1 MSSIRPLLPLYI
13 TIGILLGGNGLQST
27 LIALRGAAEGFSPTT
42 IGFIGT
48 AYFTGFLI
56 GCLTV
61 ARMLRAVGHI
71 RVFAALAAL
80 VASGSLMLVILIDPV
95 NWAIMRFLSG
105 ICFAGLFTTVESWLN
120 AGSTNEN
127 RGRVLAL
134 YRVVDISS
142 VVGAQYVMAATG
154 TDGFLIFAIM
164 AMMCALSLV
173 PVSIGDRS
181 NPKPPSDMRVDLSGV
196 WAISPL
202 ACFGCAAIGMT
213 NSAFRTVAP
222 VYGELI
228 GFSVTQVVTFMS
240 VGIIGGVV
248 MQYPLGQLSD
258 RWDRRWVIMLTAA
271 GAMLSALAIML
282 LAERDVARNF
292 VLIFAFGSFA
302 MPLYALSVAHAN
314 DFARE
319 DQYVKLAAGLLFFY
333 SIGAM
338 AGPLLASAMMQKF
351 GPSALFG
358 TSAVIYFVLI
368 SVILLRMRARKP
380 VPSAMRTRFI
390 PLLRTSPLFIRLARM
405 AQSKAGKPHH
415 HDGDTDG
422 AG

>member
-13 TIGILLGGNGLQST
+13 TIGILLGGNGLQGT
-27 LIALRGAAEGFSPTT
+27 LIALRGAQEGFSPAT
-42 IGFIGT
+42 IGFFGT
-48 AYFTGFLI
+48 AYFAGFLI

-71 RVFAALAAL
+71 RVFATLAAL

-95 NWAIMRFLSG
+95 NWAIIRFLSG

-134 YRVVDISS
+134 YRIVDIAS
-142 VVGAQYVMAATG
+142 VVGTQYVMAATG
-154 TDGFLIFAIM
+154 TGGFLIFAIM
-164 AMMCALSLV
+164 AMMFALSLV
-173 PVSIGDRS
+173 PVSMGDRS
-181 NPKPPSDMRVDLSGV
+181 NPRPPSDMRVDLSGV

-240 VGIIGGVV
+240 AGIVGGVV
-248 MQYPLGQLSD
+248 MQYPLGLLSD
-258 RWDRRWVIMLTAA
+258 RWDRRWVIMATAT
-271 GAMLSALAIML
+271 GAMLSAFAIML
-282 LAERDVARNF
+282 FAGQDALRNF
-292 VLIFAFGSFA
+292 VLILAFGSFA

-333 SIGAM
+333 SVGAVI
-338 AGPLLASAMMQKF
+338 GPLLASAVMQKF
-351 GPSALFG
+351 GPPALFG
-358 TSAVIYFVLI
+358 VSGAIYFVLI
-368 SVILLRMRARKP
+368 SVILMRMRARKP
-380 VPSAMRTRFI
+380 VPSAMRTRFM
-390 PLLRTSPLFIRLARM
+390 PLLRTSPLFIRLAR
-405 AQSKAGKPHH
+405 KAEVKTTKPH
-415 HDGDTDG
+415 DKSTDV
-422 AG
+422 AK

>member
-1 MSSIRPLLPLYI
+1 MSSIRPLLPLYV

-27 LIALRGAAEGFSPTT
+27 LIALRGAQEGFSPTT

-61 ARMLRAVGHI
+61 ARMLRAVGHV
-71 RVFAALAAL
+71 RVFATLAAL

-95 NWAIMRFLSG
+95 NWAIIRFLSG

-120 AGSTNEN
+120 AGSTNET

-142 VVGAQYVMAATG
+142 VVGAQYLMAATG
-154 TDGFLIFAIM
+154 TGGFLIFAIM
-164 AMMCALSLV
+164 AMMCTLSLV

-228 GFSVTQVVTFMS
+228 GFSVTQIVTFMS
-240 VGIIGGVV
+240 VGIVGGVV
-248 MQYPLGQLSD
+248 MQYPLGYLSD
-258 RWDRRWVIMLTAA
+258 QWDRRWVIMATAT

-282 LAERDVARNF
+282 FAGNDVTRNF

-314 DFARE
+314 DFARD
-319 DQYVKLAAGLLFFY
+319 DQYVNLAAGLLFFY

-351 GPSALFG
+351 GPTGLFG
-358 TSAVIYFVLI
+358 TSAAVYFVLI

-380 VPSAMRTRFI
+380 VPSAMRTRFM

-405 AQSKAGKPHH
+405 AQPRADSPDD
-415 HDGDTDG
+415 DGSADG

>member
-13 TIGILLGGNGLQST
+13 TIGILLGGNGLQGT
-27 LIALRGAAEGFSPTT
+27 LIALRGAQEGFSPAT
-42 IGFIGT
+42 IGFFGT
-48 AYFTGFLI
+48 AYFAGFLI

-71 RVFAALAAL
+71 RVFATLAAL

-95 NWAIMRFLSG
+95 NWAIIRFLSG

-134 YRVVDISS
+134 YRIVDIAS
-142 VVGAQYVMAATG
+142 VVGTQYVMAATG
-154 TDGFLIFAIM
+154 TGGFLIFAIM
-164 AMMCALSLV
+164 AMMFALSLV
-173 PVSIGDRS
+173 PVSMGDRS
-181 NPKPPSDMRVDLSGV
+181 NPRPPSDMRVDLSGV

-240 VGIIGGVV
+240 AGIVGGVV
-248 MQYPLGQLSD
+248 MQYPLGLLSD
-258 RWDRRWVIMLTAA
+258 RWDRRWVIMATAT
-271 GAMLSALAIML
+271 GAMLSAFAIML
-282 LAERDVARNF
+282 FAGQDALRNF
-292 VLIFAFGSFA
+292 VLILAFGSFA

-333 SIGAM
+333 SVGAVI
-338 AGPLLASAMMQKF
+338 GPLLASAVMQKF
-351 GPSALFG
+351 GPPALFG
-358 TSAVIYFVLI
+358 VSGAIYFVLI
-368 SVILLRMRARKP
+368 SVILMRMRARKP
-380 VPSAMRTRFI
+380 VPSAMRTRFM
-390 PLLRTSPLFIRLARM
+390 PLLRTSPLFIRLAR
-405 AQSKAGKPHH
+405 KAEVKTTKPH
-415 HDGDTDG
+415 DKSTDL
-422 AG
+422 AK

>member
-13 TIGILLGGNGLQST
+13 TIGILLGGNGLQGT
-27 LIALRGAAEGFSPTT
+27 LIALRGAQEGFSPST
-42 IGFIGT
+42 IGFFGT
-48 AYFTGFLI
+48 AYFAGFLV

-71 RVFAALAAL
+71 RVFATLAAL

-95 NWAIMRFLSG
+95 NWAIIRFLSG

-142 VVGAQYVMAATG
+142 VVGTQYLMAATG
-154 TDGFLIFAIM
+154 TGGFLIFAIM
-164 AMMCALSLV
+164 AMMFALSLV
-173 PVSIGDRS
+173 PVSMGDRS
-181 NPKPPSDMRVDLSGV
+181 NPKPPSDMRVDLFGV

-202 ACFGCAAIGMT
+202 ACFGCVAIGMT

-240 VGIIGGVV
+240 AGIIGGVV
-248 MQYPLGQLSD
+248 MQYPLGLLSD
-258 RWDRRWVIMLTAA
+258 RWDRRWVIMATAT
-271 GAMLSALAIML
+271 GAMLSAFAIML
-282 LAERDVARNF
+282 FAGQDALRNF
-292 VLIFAFGSFA
+292 VLILAFGSFA

-333 SIGAM
+333 SVGAVI
-338 AGPLLASAMMQKF
+338 GPLLASAVMQKF
-351 GPSALFG
+351 GPPSLFG
-358 TSAVIYFVLI
+358 VSGAIYFVLI
-368 SVILLRMRARKP
+368 SVILMRMRARKP
-380 VPSAMRTRFI
+380 VPSAMRTRFM
-390 PLLRTSPLFIRLARM
+390 PLLRTSPLFIRLAR
-405 AQSKAGKPHH
+405 KAEVKTTKPH
-415 HDGDTDG
+415 DKSTDV
-422 AG
+422 AK